1 MGVLAGAERIEGT
14 LFGNGERTGNVDLVT
29 LALNLYSQ
37 GIDPQLDFSRIPEVI
52 NTYESL
58 TGMSVGERT
67 PYSGKL
73 VFASFAGAHQ
83 DAITKGLKWRKNN
96 PEKYWSVPYLPID
109 PTDIGREYETDVIRI
124 NSQSGKGGIAYLLE
138 HDYQVSLPKTM
149 QAAVGIAVKAA
160 SDQKHAELS
169 SKEVYQ
175 AFVRQF
181 VNISAPIELIDFDFT
196 LEKTI
201 TVTIYLKYQGVIKRF
216 NASAN
221 GHLDAVSNALHGGLN
236 IPFGNLTYHE
246 HAMGSGTDTLAIS
259 YVSIT
264 APDGSVNWGAGI
276 KEDIITSSVYALIS
290 AVNRQLAK

>member
-1 MGVLAGAERIEGT
+1 
-14 LFGNGERTGNVDLVT
+14 
-29 LALNLYSQ
+29 
-37 GIDPQLDFSRIPEVI
+37 
-52 NTYESL
+52 
-58 TGMSVGERT
+58 
-67 PYSGKL
+67 
-73 VFASFAGAHQ
+73 
-83 DAITKGLKWRKNN
+83 
-96 PEKYWSVPYLPID
+96 
-109 PTDIGREYETDVIRI
+109 
-124 NSQSGKGGIAYLLE
+124 
-138 HDYQVSLPKTM
+138 M

-216 NASAN
+216 SASAN

>member
-1 MGVLAGAERIEGT
+1 
-14 LFGNGERTGNVDLVT
+14 
-29 LALNLYSQ
+29 
-37 GIDPQLDFSRIPEVI
+37 
-52 NTYESL
+52 
-58 TGMSVGERT
+58 
-67 PYSGKL
+67 
-73 VFASFAGAHQ
+73 
-83 DAITKGLKWRKNN
+83 
-96 PEKYWSVPYLPID
+96 
-109 PTDIGREYETDVIRI
+109 
-124 NSQSGKGGIAYLLE
+124 
-138 HDYQVSLPKTM
+138 M

-236 IPFGNLTYHE
+236 IPFSNLTYHE
-246 HAMGSGTDTLAIS
+246 HAMGSGTDTLAILS
-259 YVSIT
+259 LIHISS
-264 APDGSVNWGAGI
+264 AAF
-276 KEDIITSSVYALIS
+276 TS
-290 AVNRQLAK
+290 AKRRYQRYFSGGKSG